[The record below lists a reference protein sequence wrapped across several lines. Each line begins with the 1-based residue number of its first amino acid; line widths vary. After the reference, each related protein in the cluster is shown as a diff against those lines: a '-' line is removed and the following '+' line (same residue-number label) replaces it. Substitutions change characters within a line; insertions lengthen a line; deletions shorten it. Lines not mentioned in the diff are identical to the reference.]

1 MSAME
6 LNPPKA
12 KQGEAYMRVM
22 GRLAKSAMSAI
33 ADDVS
38 RKILLATVDLPQT
51 VLDVSH
57 TQGIPQ
63 STCYRRMTELVE
75 EGLVVPERI
84 EVTPEGRYVTYR
96 SSFSAYRILSD
107 VTGVSVE
114 VVINEGVAEKVHTR
128 WITMASRIGGVT
140 A

>member
-1 MSAME
+1 MTAME
-6 LNPPKA
+6 LNQPEA
-12 KQGEAYMRVM
+12 KQASQYMRVM
-22 GRLAKSAMSAI
+22 GRLAESAMSAV
-33 ADDVS
+33 ADEVS

-84 EVTPEGRYVTYR
+84 VVTPEGRYVTYR

-107 VTGVSVE
+107 ATGLSVE
-114 VVINEGVAEKVHTR
+114 VVVNDGVAEKVHTR